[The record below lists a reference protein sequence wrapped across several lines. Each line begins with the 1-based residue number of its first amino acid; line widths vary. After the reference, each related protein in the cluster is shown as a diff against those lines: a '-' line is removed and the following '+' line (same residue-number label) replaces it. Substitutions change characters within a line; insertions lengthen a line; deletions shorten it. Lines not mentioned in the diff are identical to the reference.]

1 MIPVYTRCV
10 RPAHRLSLAAPV
22 KLGRQFAVRAK
33 SSESIHRSFACFL
46 IPLRIGMQRL
56 DSCQG
61 FAKLWGCRG
70 QAGSRPPDTLPP
82 DRTLASVKSSP
93 SRSLPTPTA
102 WCTSRFHY
110 RRQEDSR
117 SLCGARGGSRLV
129 RRDPLGQRVSDTS
142 GLIWPGPWHRRPRM
156 ARRARTPKAFLNPE
170 PTPAT
175 DKRADAPDAD
185 CLREP

>member
-1 MIPVYTRCV
+1 MSLMIPVYTRCV

-33 SSESIHRSFACFL
+33 SSESIHLSFACFL

-56 DSCQG
+56 DPCQG

-93 SRSLPTPTA
+93 LRSLPTPTA

-110 RRQEDSR
+110 GRQEDSR
-117 SLCGARGGSRLV
+117 LPCGATRRSPAGQAGPFGPELERYVRL
-129 RRDPLGQRVSDTS
+129 D
-142 GLIWPGPWHRRPRM
+142 M
-156 ARRARTPKAFLNPE
+156 ARSMAS
-170 PTPAT
+170 
-175 DKRADAPDAD
+175 
-185 CLREP
+185 